1 MQGTK
6 MRETKMRKRLALCA
20 IGGACLFS
28 PAAPGRAQTA
38 PALAI
43 AALDFIDT
51 SGEVRDQKADHARR
65 LKTFTEELQA
75 GLAAGGTI
83 RIVPLDC
90 PPAGCPTSSG
100 PPAELAAAAGRAG
113 AAYVLAGGIHK
124 MSTLVQWAKIEI
136 REVGTQKI
144 VFDRL
149 LTFRGDD
156 DAAWRRAEEFLA
168 RDILTAT
175 AFR

>member
-1 MQGTK
+1 
-6 MRETKMRKRLALCA
+6 MRETNTRKRLGLCA
-20 IGGACLFS
+20 IGGACLLS
-28 PAAPGRAQTA
+28 VAAPGSARTA

-51 SGEVRDQKADHARR
+51 SGEVRDQQPDHARR
-65 LKTFTEELQA
+65 LKTFTESLKA
-75 GLAAGGTI
+75 DLAAGGTI

-90 PPAGCPTSSG
+90 PPAGCPASSD

-124 MSTLVQWAKIEI
+124 MSTLVQWAKVEI
-136 REVGTQKI
+136 SEVGTRKI

-156 DAAWRRAEEFLA
+156 DVAWRRAEKFLA
-168 RDILTAT
+168 RDILNAT